1 MLIKNESLGISCF
14 TFGKELSN
22 FAANVWPIFEKKS
35 LNLFAILEGQVH
47 VSPSTSN
54 CEVFVWV
61 RFDGRLIRFHI
72 FFGLAC
78 ALFIAAFTNSRLP
91 RWFFAQRGFAQSA
104 QSYMLSNCRRIWILK
119 LSGVKNLA
127 VASLIICYHWSTFW
141 TNQQSWFWSTIQCSL
156 SLTLKQK

>member
-1 MLIKNESLGISCF
+1 MLIKNESLGISYF

-22 FAANVWPIFEKKS
+22 FAANVWPIFQKKS
-35 LNLFAILEGQVH
+35 LNLFAILKGQVH

-61 RFDGRLIRFHI
+61 RFDGRNSLIRFHI

-78 ALFIAAFTNSRLP
+78 ALFIASFTNSRLP

-104 QSYMLSNCRRIWILK
+104 QSYMFSNLRRSWILK
-119 LSGVKNLA
+119 LSGVQNLA
-127 VASLIICYHWSTFW
+127 VA
-141 TNQQSWFWSTIQCSL
+141 NQQSWFWSTNQCSL